1 MPTNLMIS
9 NMAENFKKNMNMK
22 KTPYYIMAAV
32 LCLAACSKSETAAVS
47 EHHSLSADAKIESG
61 TKTLYTDGGVGAG
74 VKVDWAATESFK
86 AYYEGASEPLVFSKS
101 AVGTMFSAEKV
112 PAGVTSNTPL
122 KGLYGSAASLDSD
135 GKIAIDFTKQDGT
148 LEGLAAY
155 DVMTADSELN
165 EDILRFAFRHNC
177 AILRLK
183 LTNHLPKEV
192 DNVVL
197 YFHNSAVDESFSE
210 TGITESSIKTLTL
223 SFKLKVPVA
232 KGSSEYGKGTVD
244 YRFAV
249 VPAMQWSKTSNES
262 MRVDDLTGF
271 SEDIELSAKRN
282 IEAGKVYDVEC
293 EAGVE
298 EAEGGGFWGD

>member
-1 MPTNLMIS
+1 MPMNLTIS
-9 NMAENFKKNMNMK
+9 NMAENFNKNMNMK
-22 KTPYYIMAAV
+22 KTPYYIIITM

-61 TKTLYTDGGVGAG
+61 TKTIYTDEGVGSG
-74 VKVDWAATESFK
+74 VKVDWAEAESFK

-101 AVGTMFSAEKV
+101 AVGTKFSAEEV
-112 PAGVTSNTPL
+112 PSGVTSRTL
-122 KGLYGSAASLDSD
+122 FKGLYGSAASLTAE
-135 GKIAIDFTKQDGT
+135 GKISIDFTKQDGT
-148 LEGLAAY
+148 SEGLAAY

-183 LTNHLPKEV
+183 LTNHLSKEV
-192 DNVVL
+192 DKVVL
-197 YFHNSAVDESFSE
+197 NFHNSAIDESFSK
-210 TGITESSIKTLTL
+210 TGITESDIKTLTL

-232 KGSSEYGKGTVD
+232 KGSSEYGKGTVE

-262 MRVDDLTGF
+262 IEYDDLTGF
-271 SEDIELSAKRN
+271 IESIELNAKRN
-282 IEAGKVYDVEC
+282 IEAGKVYDVDC
-293 EAGVE
+293 VAGVE
-298 EAEGGGFWGD
+298 EAEGGGIWGD